1 MKNKEGIDFWRKKI
15 DDINL
20 DILAL
25 MHKRVDAAKRIGEIK
40 KSRGL
45 AISDASREKAIID
58 HLVKQNKGPLDNKGL
73 RSIFRTII
81 RETKRIE
88 HGV

>member
-1 MKNKEGIDFWRKKI
+1 MKNKKGIDFWRDKI

-20 DILAL
+20 NILAL

-58 HLVKQNKGPLDNKGL
+58 HLIARNKGPLDNKGL
-73 RSIFRTII
+73 RTIFRTII